1 MKKCFVLI
9 LILFISCLALA
20 GDKKIFE
27 LKDPHNDDHGDG
39 TLILPSD
46 TDFRFGQFD
55 LVSFSANAEEDGT
68 TFKVEFA
75 QAIDVPDTR
84 AIDAGGKTLQSVAR
98 YGFYNFNIDIYID
111 KDRKA
116 GSGYTATLP
125 GRNATIDP
133 DFAWE
138 KVVCLTPRP
147 LEARGL
153 LKRAIVKNL
162 EDKLQAE
169 KGRVDPEDTAK
180 ISAGVSNDLEGSYFF
195 PERVRVAGR
204 YVTFFVPSWFL
215 GGVADAHW
223 GYVVIETMST
233 IEDKYAL
240 ADFGGAAMG
249 ATFMNLPV
257 GDGSWSDRL
266 GTTRQDAKYLPP
278 IIDMFVP
285 EGTKQE
291 QVLRN
296 FNSNTKT
303 QVVLPGIVP
312 QP

>member
-1 MKKCFVLI
+1 MNKLI
-9 LILFISCLALA
+9 FILLIIISSAA
-20 GDKKIFE
+20 FAADKTIFQ
-27 LKDPHNDDHGDG
+27 LKDPRNDDHGDG

-46 TDFRFGQFD
+46 TDYRFGQFD
-55 LVSFSANAEEDGT
+55 LVSFSAAAEPDGT
-68 TFKVEFA
+68 TFKIEFA
-75 QAIDVPDTR
+75 QAIDQPDTR
-84 AIDAGGKTLQSVAR
+84 AIDAGGQTLQSVAR

-111 KDRKA
+111 KDRKS
-116 GSGYTATLP
+116 GSGYTAALP

-133 DFAWE
+133 EFAWE
-138 KVVCLTPRP
+138 KVICLTPRP

-153 LKRAIVKNL
+153 LKKAIVKNL
-162 EDKLQAE
+162 EDKLEAE

-204 YVTFFVPSWFL
+204 YITFFVPSYFL
-215 GGVADAHW
+215 GAIADPKW

-249 ATFMNLPV
+249 TTFMNLPV

-266 GTTRQDAKYLPP
+266 GTTRKDARYLPP
-278 IIDMFVP
+278 IVDMFVA
-285 EGTKQE
+285 EGKKQE
-291 QVLRN
+291 EILRN

-303 QVVLPGIVP
+303 LVVLPGVVP

>member
-1 MKKCFVLI
+1 MKKVFVLVFI
-9 LILFISCLALA
+9 LISALA
-20 GDKKIFE
+20 FGADKTIFQ
-27 LKDPHNDDHGDG
+27 LKDARNDDHGDG

-46 TDFRFGQFD
+46 TDYRFGQFD
-55 LVSFSANAEEDGT
+55 LVSFSATAEEDGT
-68 TFKVEFA
+68 TFKIEFA
-75 QAIDVPDTR
+75 QSIDVPDTR
-84 AIDAGGKTLQSVAR
+84 AIDAGGKTLQTVAR

-111 KDRKA
+111 KDRKP

-133 DFAWE
+133 NFAWE

-153 LKRAIVKNL
+153 LRKAIVKNL

-180 ISAGVSNDLEGSYFF
+180 ISASVSNDLEGSYFF
-195 PERVRVAGR
+195 PERVRVSGR
-204 YVTFFVPSWFL
+204 NITFFVPSWFL

-278 IIDMFVP
+278 ILDMFVP
-285 EGTKQE
+285 EGMKQE
-291 QVLRN
+291 EVLRN

-303 QVVLPGIVP
+303 LVVLPGVVP